1 MRKFSERIM
10 EARQANIE
18 LTRGEVEEYLKKVKL
33 PKEIKLII
41 NFLLDNNIL
50 DRESVE
56 IIVSGNKSQLAE
68 LSQRTGADMN
78 DMLSA
83 QKLIKTNIANV
94 RLIPML
100 QQPEEFE
107 GLMSGDRTL
116 EDITIDLNSESGK
129 AKVAKQY
136 MSLVMGIANK
146 YRNSGLEWNGLVS
159 AGMLGL
165 TNAMRDYRQPDYY
178 VNLEG
183 NEAEAKKYKKLSF
196 KQYAGWRIKQQI
208 LNDIQEYS
216 RTVRITQHQYKK
228 NIAAGNTIGNFNA
241 VSIDGISRGEDGRA
255 DAIDKMIALSG
266 TYNNDNYELSDTMRQ
281 LKSIIEKK
289 FSQRDCVVFYK
300 VFGLFGYDDMKQK
313 DIAKELG
320 VTPANV
326 NIITK
331 KIISYIQS
339 ERNAKELLQELY
351 NHRFESLMLKN
362 YDKSRED
369 IMDALI
375 NDDIHVLL
383 ENILRLEDKTE
394 FNNKVGGVLENY
406 NEQIRDFLIE
416 CMEKDFD
423 FIDENYKTSKHI
435 YMDFLENIYPTE
447 RLKNSTDIDILN
459 RMALI
464 SDKFKEHN
472 F

>member
-1 MRKFSERIM
+1 M

-56 IIVSGNKSQLAE
+56 IIVSGNKSQLSE
-68 LSQRTGADMN
+68 LAQRTGADMN

-107 GLMSGDRTL
+107 GLMNGDRTL

-241 VSIDGISRGEDGRA
+241 VSIDGVVKNDEDKWSN
-255 DAIDKMIALSG
+255 INSMINLAA
-266 TYNNDNYELSDTMRQ
+266 TTDQDDYELSDTMRQ

-383 ENILRLEDKTE
+383 ESILRLEDKTE

-423 FIDENYKTSKHI
+423 FIDENFKTSKHI

>member
-50 DRESVE
+50 DKESVE
-56 IIVSGNKSQLAE
+56 IVVSGNKSQLSE
-68 LSQRTGADMN
+68 LTQRIGADMN

-83 QKLIKTNIANV
+83 QKLIKTNIAKV

-107 GLMSGDRTL
+107 GLMNGDRTL

-146 YRNSGLEWNGLVS
+146 YRDSGLEWNGLVS

-178 VNLEG
+178 ANLEG
-183 NEAEAKKYKKLSF
+183 NETEAKKYKKLSF

-228 NIAAGNTIGNFNA
+228 NVAAGNTLGNFNT
-241 VSIDGISRGEDGRA
+241 VSVDGLSKDDEDRGL
-255 DAIDKMIALSG
+255 AIDRMIGLSG
-266 TYNNDNYELSDTMRQ
+266 TSNNDNYELSDTMRQ

>member
-41 NFLLDNNIL
+41 NFLLDSNIL

-56 IIVSGNKSQLAE
+56 IIVSGNKSQLSE
-68 LSQRTGADMN
+68 LAQRIGVDMN

-107 GLMSGDRTL
+107 GLMNGDRTL

-146 YRNSGLEWNGLVS
+146 YRDSGLEWNGLVS

-178 VNLEG
+178 ANLEG

-228 NIAAGNTIGNFNA
+228 NIATGNTIGNFNA
-241 VSIDGISRGEDGRA
+241 VSIDSVVKNDEDKWSNISS
-255 DAIDKMIALSG
+255 MINLAA
-266 TYNNDNYELSDTMRQ
+266 TTDQDDYELSDTMRQ

-289 FSQRDCVVFYK
+289 FSQRDCIIFYK
-300 VFGLFGYDDMKQK
+300 VFGLFGYDDIKQK

-320 VTPANV
+320 VTPANI

-383 ENILRLEDKTE
+383 ESILRLEDKTE

>member
-1 MRKFSERIM
+1 
-10 EARQANIE
+10 
-18 LTRGEVEEYLKKVKL
+18 
-33 PKEIKLII
+33 
-41 NFLLDNNIL
+41 
-50 DRESVE
+50 
-56 IIVSGNKSQLAE
+56 
-68 LSQRTGADMN
+68 
-78 DMLSA
+78 MLSA

-107 GLMSGDRTL
+107 GLMNGDRTL

-178 VNLEG
+178 ANLEG
-183 NEAEAKKYKKLSF
+183 NETEAKKYKKLSF

-228 NIAAGNTIGNFNA
+228 NVAAGNTLGNFNT
-241 VSIDGISRGEDGRA
+241 VSVDGLSKDDEDRGL
-255 DAIDKMIALSG
+255 AIDRMIGLSG
-266 TYNNDNYELSDTMRQ
+266 TSNNDDYELSDTLRQ